1 MDHWL
6 SGNIEHCLGTL
17 KGLLG
22 AGNRVLLV
30 SKPSPKVIADLCHG
44 LVKTGRLLDW
54 KRNLLFRFTI
64 GSMDLDTL
72 RFWEPKAP
80 TFAERLY
87 ALMWVFKNG
96 WQTSVSMEPML
107 DDNLDDVIR
116 LVRTVASYVTDSVWI
131 GKANNL
137 RQRCSTNVGGK
148 LDAMVDRMILRLEAA
163 WTDARIKDLYH
174 RNINC
179 DPELR
184 PKVKWKDSIKR
195 IVGIETPDGIGL
207 DI

>member
-1 MDHWL
+1 MDGCANDCLYCFAKAQAIRFGRETSDTWKDERPREGVAEKRFGKRRGTVMFPTSHDITE
-6 SGNIEHCLGTL
+6 GNIEHCLGTL

-96 WQTSVSMEPML
+96 WQTSVSMPTILLML
-107 DDNLDDVIR
+107 SFHFTLGR
-116 LVRTVASYVTDSVWI
+116 SSGSQLMF
-131 GKANNL
+131 L
-137 RQRCSTNVGGK
+137 
-148 LDAMVDRMILRLEAA
+148 
-163 WTDARIKDLYH
+163 
-174 RNINC
+174 
-179 DPELR
+179 
-184 PKVKWKDSIKR
+184 
-195 IVGIETPDGIGL
+195 
-207 DI
+207 